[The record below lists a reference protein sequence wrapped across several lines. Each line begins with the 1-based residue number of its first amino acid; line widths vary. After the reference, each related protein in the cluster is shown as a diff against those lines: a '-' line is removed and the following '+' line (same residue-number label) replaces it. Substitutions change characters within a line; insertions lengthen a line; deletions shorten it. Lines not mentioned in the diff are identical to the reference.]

1 MTTPDIPRASPQQ
14 LVYARWLDVGTKI
27 GFAVLV
33 SAFAIYTFEFVV
45 AHVPVEDL
53 PRYWNLPVEEYLAAA
68 GVEPGWGWVTHIA
81 KGDYINLVGV
91 AMLSSV
97 SIVCYARLLPLLW
110 RERDHIY
117 TAIVLVEIAVLLL
130 AASGLLDGG
139 H

>member
-1 MTTPDIPRASPQQ
+1 MATLDTPRASPQQ

-27 GFAVLV
+27 GFAALV
-33 SAFAIYTFEFVV
+33 AAFAIYIFEFVV
-45 AHVPVEDL
+45 SHVPVEDL

-68 GVEPGWGWVTHIA
+68 GVEPGWGWVEHVT

-97 SIVCYARLLPLLW
+97 SIICYLRLVPLLW
-110 RERDHIY
+110 KERDRVY
-117 TAIVLVEIAVLLL
+117 TVIAALEIVVLLL
-130 AASGLLDGG
+130 AASGVLGGG

>member
-1 MTTPDIPRASPQQ
+1 MATPDVPRASPQQ

-33 SAFAIYTFEFVV
+33 SAFAIYIFEFVL

-68 GVEPGWGWVTHIA
+68 GVEPGWGWVEHIA

-97 SIVCYARLLPLLW
+97 SIVCYVRLLPLLW
-110 RERDHIY
+110 QERDRIY
-117 TAIVLVEIAVLLL
+117 LAIAALEIVVLVL
-130 AASGLLDGG
+130 AASGVLGGG